1 MINIIKADM
10 YRMVK
15 NVGLYIAAAILLF
28 MIGMS
33 IYMVTPGHV
42 GMVGIGDISTAQPLE
57 VDTSEGGVNVEL
69 GDLSMQDFRKL
80 MLASEGYELDKD
92 ILTANMNLYYIFIFI
107 AAIII
112 TLEFSGGC
120 IKNTLSSAIS
130 RRKYFVSKAVV
141 VFGLC
146 IVTFFLNTYV
156 VYFANI
162 IFNGKNLSSDLWT
175 VTKATLIQL
184 PPALALISI
193 LIGIAFIT
201 KKASTYN
208 LVAIPFIMV
217 FQLLFNLAV
226 KLFNIPD
233 KYCCYELQT
242 MLGKLINN
250 PSKNYIVQSYGVCA
264 VLVVLFITIG
274 WLFFRKAEI
283 K

>member
-10 YRMVK
+10 YRMVR

-33 IYMVTPGHV
+33 IYSISPGSV
-42 GMVGIGDISTAQPLE
+42 GMANIGDISTVHTLE
-57 VDTSEGGVNVEL
+57 EGDRAEVVDLRDISL
-69 GDLSMQDFRKL
+69 KDYRKI
-80 MLASEGYELDKD
+80 MINSEGYALDKD

-130 RRKYFVSKAVV
+130 RNKYFVSKAIV

-146 IVTFFLNTYV
+146 IVTFFLNTYL
-156 VYFANI
+156 VYFSNL

-175 VTKATLIQL
+175 VTKATLVQL
-184 PPALALISI
+184 PPAFALISI
-193 LIGIAFIT
+193 LFGIAFMT
-201 KKASTYN
+201 KKTAAYN
-208 LVAIPFIMV
+208 MVTIPFIVV
-217 FQLLFNLAV
+217 FQLLFNLAT
-226 KLFNIPD
+226 KLFDIPV
-233 KYCCYELQT
+233 KYYYYELQL
-242 MLGKLINN
+242 MFGKLLDN
-250 PSKNYIVQSYGVCA
+250 PSKSYMMQSYGVCA
-264 VLVVLFITIG
+264 VIAAVFITAG
-274 WLFFRKAEI
+274 WLCFRKAEI

>member
-10 YRMVK
+10 YRMVR

-33 IYMVTPGHV
+33 IYSISPGSV
-42 GMVGIGDISTAQPLE
+42 GMANIGDISTVHTLE
-57 VDTSEGGVNVEL
+57 EGDRAEVVDLRDISL
-69 GDLSMQDFRKL
+69 KDYRKI
-80 MLASEGYELDKD
+80 MINSEGYALDKD

-107 AAIII
+107 TAIII

-130 RRKYFVSKAVV
+130 RNKYFVSKAIV

-146 IVTFFLNTYV
+146 IFTFFLNTYL
-156 VYFANI
+156 VYFSNL

-175 VTKATLIQL
+175 VTKATLVQL

-193 LIGIAFIT
+193 LFGIAFMT
-201 KKASTYN
+201 KKTAAYN
-208 LVAIPFIMV
+208 MVTIPFIVV
-217 FQLLFNLAV
+217 FQLLFNLAT
-226 KLFNIPD
+226 KLFDIPV
-233 KYCCYELQT
+233 KYYYYELQL
-242 MLGKLINN
+242 MFGKLLDN
-250 PSKNYIVQSYGVCA
+250 PSKSYMMQSYGVCA
-264 VLVVLFITIG
+264 VIAVLFITAG
-274 WLFFRKAEI
+274 WLCFRKAEI